1 MIERKTAYIAGPYAA
16 ETPLQIERNVMRSVA
31 LGRLATEIGYA
42 ALVPHAIGWMG
53 VYGERHEG
61 DVGVRDRALSSS
73 LALVEAVGRSGGA
86 LFVLERDDGS
96 LSTGTGLELERF
108 LGCTDHAG
116 PVFRNS
122 WEDWR
127 VHFEGHGLAPLWSSS

>member
-16 ETPLQIERNVMRSVA
+16 STPAEIERNVLRAAA

-73 LALVEAVGRSGGA
+73 LALVEAVGRTGGA

-96 LSTGTGLELERF
+96 LSSGTGLELERF
-108 LGCTDHAG
+108 LACTERAG
-116 PVFRNS
+116 LVFQNR

-127 VHFEGHGLAPLWSSS
+127 IHFEGHGLASLWSSS